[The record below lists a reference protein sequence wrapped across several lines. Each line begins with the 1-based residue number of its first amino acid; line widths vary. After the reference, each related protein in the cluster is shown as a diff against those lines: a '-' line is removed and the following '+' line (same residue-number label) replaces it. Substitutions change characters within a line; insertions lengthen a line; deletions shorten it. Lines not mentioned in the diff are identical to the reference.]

1 MESGIRERS
10 QSCEYEK
17 KKKSKLYVFLKI
29 QTHTSDS
36 EERGNKILG
45 RFFRGS
51 PISHYQI
58 KVSMYLR
65 MDE

>member
-1 MESGIRERS
+1 MS
-10 QSCEYEK
+10 
-17 KKKSKLYVFLKI
+17 FLKF
-29 QTHTSDS
+29 QRHTGDS
-36 EERGNKILG
+36 EERGNTILG
-45 RFFRGS
+45 RFFRGT

>member
-1 MESGIRERS
+1 MNKVFKKRRKIISFLEFQT
-10 QSCEYEK
+10 QS
-17 KKKSKLYVFLKI
+17 
-29 QTHTSDS
+29 SDS
-36 EERGNKILG
+36 EERGNRILG
-45 RFFRGS
+45 RFFTGA

>member
-1 MESGIRERS
+1 MI
-10 QSCEYEK
+10 
-17 KKKSKLYVFLKI
+17 LFFFFFFLELLR
-29 QTHTSDS
+29 HTSDS
-36 EERGNKILG
+36 EERGNRILG
-45 RFFRGS
+45 RFFRGA

>member
-1 MESGIRERS
+1 MRRDRS
-10 QSCEYEK
+10 PVNIILK
-17 KKKSKLYVFLKI
+17 KKIKQIIRFFLELLK
-29 QTHTSDS
+29 HTSDS
-36 EERGNKILG
+36 EERGNIILG
-45 RFFRGS
+45 RFFRGA